1 MQDRW
6 DNPELKKE
14 AEEESSEVDNFPTT
28 PHHVVDIIENPKCGY
43 A

>member
-6 DNPELKKE
+6 DSPELKKE
-14 AEEESSEVDNFPTT
+14 AEEESSEVDNFPT
-28 PHHVVDIIENPKCGY
+28 PHHVVDITENPKCGY